1 MPIKIMKKK
10 DWKQLK
16 SKSGA
21 DLQKQLSEDRDKL
34 WQLKVDL
41 AAGKVKNVR
50 EIRATRKNVARVLTL
65 IKQEKNVDTRHNLIV
80 K

>member
-1 MPIKIMKKK
+1 MKKK

-16 SKSGA
+16 SKSGV
-21 DLQKQLSEDRDKL
+21 DLQKQLVEDRDKL

-50 EIRATRKNVARVLTL
+50 EIRAIRKNVARVLTL
-65 IKQEKNVDTRHNLIV
+65 IKQEKNVDSGHSLSV